1 MNGHLRGTKRE
12 KNEDNDDIESY
23 SKAKSYDGDIIT
35 IESSDDEGVVMQS
48 LIVEKKNDAENKL
61 LLVYPFD
68 IDEEMLSEAS
78 RGLLEL
84 GGNMLGVQPILDDQ
98 PDEDDVTVGTRLPP
112 RTHNVI
118 IRDEE
123 YGRLSPG
130 QFLNDT
136 LVDFW
141 MQW

>member
-1 MNGHLRGTKRE
+1 
-12 KNEDNDDIESY
+12 
-23 SKAKSYDGDIIT
+23 
-35 IESSDDEGVVMQS
+35 
-48 LIVEKKNDAENKL
+48 
-61 LLVYPFD
+61 VYPFD